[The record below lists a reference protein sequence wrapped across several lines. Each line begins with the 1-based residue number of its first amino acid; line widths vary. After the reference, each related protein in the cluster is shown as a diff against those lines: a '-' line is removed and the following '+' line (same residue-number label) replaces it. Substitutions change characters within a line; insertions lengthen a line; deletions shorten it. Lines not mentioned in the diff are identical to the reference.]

1 MQVGGLLTTCT
12 LLLRPHT
19 PSTQPCYDSRMAG
32 PACPACSSPGEG
44 TACQRISSQPSI
56 YFLPVCTLSW
66 FTCEESRSTSVQDV
80 TSLFLN
86 FPPPSTLSLSLSFPW
101 VSHTR
106 FSTLIS
112 GCMLFLL
119 HHSAI
124 TLLPYFVY
132 LSVCLLF
139 CFFPFPRFSPVLH
152 PWSRARR
159 AAHRHTEPR
168 PNLPLS
174 LSLPVDAC
182 LCLGLRLRPAPIV
195 LPHQHI
201 YCTCLLAPCH
211 PHTHSS
217 PSFTERFWQRVKKK
231 IMQT

>member
-1 MQVGGLLTTCT
+1 MWPHSFLIS
-12 LLLRPHT
+12 LLL
-19 PSTQPCYDSRMAG
+19 Q
-32 PACPACSSPGEG
+32 
-44 TACQRISSQPSI
+44 
-56 YFLPVCTLSW
+56 
-66 FTCEESRSTSVQDV
+66 
-80 TSLFLN
+80 
-86 FPPPSTLSLSLSFPW
+86 LSLSLLTRGLSHHYLFPLCW
-101 VSHTR
+101 AKTSKLHCFFFFYTR

-139 CFFPFPRFSPVLH
+139 CFFPFPRFSPALH